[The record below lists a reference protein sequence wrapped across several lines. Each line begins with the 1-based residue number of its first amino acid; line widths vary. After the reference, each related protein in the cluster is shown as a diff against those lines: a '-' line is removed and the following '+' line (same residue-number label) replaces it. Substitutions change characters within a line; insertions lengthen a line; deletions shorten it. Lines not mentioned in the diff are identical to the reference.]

1 MMQRLASK
9 MGLHRCYALRLALIA
24 GVTAITP
31 ALAAEPASA
40 QSSLAWKSCIG
51 EAGWHNELQ
60 LQVSGC
66 NLVILSGKATE
77 KQLALVYYTLGH
89 AWNGDGLVQDRRVPQ
104 WR

>member
-1 MMQRLASK
+1 MMRRFASEVR
-9 MGLHRCYALRLALIA
+9 LHRCRALPFGLIA
-24 GVTAITP
+24 GVTVIQ
-31 ALAAEPASA
+31 ALWADAASA